1 MKTIEIPIQVPNGF
15 KIDSL
20 DKEKSLIT
28 CSEIPKSILERIKTF
43 QDAINELGEEDED
56 VKAFRLIENLE
67 IPKYIISH
75 LQSIIIVK
83 ALNEGWIPDWSNRNQ
98 AKYFPWFDMEASSSG
113 GFVYYDYDYWLT
125 STHVGS
131 RLCLKSSELAEYV
144 GKQFKEIYEEYFVI
158 K

>member
-20 DKEKSLIT
+20 DKEKSLIK
-28 CSEIPKSILERIKTF
+28 CSEIPKSIIERIKTF
-43 QDAINELGEEDED
+43 QDAINELGEDDED
-56 VKAFRLIENLE
+56 VKAFRLIENIE
-67 IPKYIISH
+67 IPKHIISH

-98 AKYFPWFDMEASSSG
+98 AKYFPWFDMEASSAG
-113 GFVYYDYDYWLT
+113 GFVYGDYGFWIT
-125 STHVGS
+125 NTFVGS
-131 RLCLKSSELAEYV
+131 RLCLKSSELAKYV
-144 GKQFKEIYEEYFVI
+144 GKQFKEIYELHYVI